1 MRILLTLFSILIFSA
16 LNAQDT
22 HVFVKTFQIHP
33 SAMKNGKIYY
43 YNPQNDTTY
52 NFGFAIEINPSSMAG
67 RPLQVEAYA
76 VFARYGGSNEYLAS
90 GMISLTKSN
99 FNQFNNES
107 TGILERTFTLKSND
121 KEGTLKFKYRY
132 KTDLP
137 GYTDWTPW
145 KYSTQMYETERY
157 IPPAPTPT
165 ITGPSQICSEET
177 YIITGAQT
185 VILEDATGIATLTDL
200 GNGQWK
206 VTRNGEGYAILKASN
221 GPEVTTKV
229 IKLGASSHLGT
240 IKLKPKLFAAQGTY
254 MIDFVDSGNDFNDI
268 SWSVS
273 SSTNSVAITYDGY
286 KKAVLNVNSWNNG
299 GSNTVMVKITTTTT
313 CGEPYS
319 REFTLSPG
327 AEIID
332 PDI

>member
-1 MRILLTLFSILIFSA
+1 MRILLTLLSILLFSA

-22 HVFVKTFQIHP
+22 HVFVRTFQVHL

-43 YNPQNDTTY
+43 YNSQNDTTY

-90 GMISLTKSN
+90 GLISLTKSN

-107 TGILERTFTLKSND
+107 TGLLERTFTLKSND

-145 KYSTQMYETERY
+145 KYSTQMYEAERY
-157 IPPAPTPT
+157 TPPAPAPN
-165 ITGPSQICSEET
+165 ITGPSQVCTEEI
-177 YIITGAQT
+177 YT
-185 VILEDATGIATLTDL
+185 VQYASSVTLENATGIATLSDL

-206 VTRNGEGYAILKASN
+206 VTKTGEPGEVILKATN
-221 GPEVTTKV
+221 G
-229 IKLGASSHLGT
+229 SMYYNQT
-240 IKLKPKLFAAQGTY
+240 IKVGTPA
-254 MIDFVDSGNDFNDI
+254 F
-268 SWSVS
+268 SV
-273 SSTNSVAITYDGY
+273 
-286 KKAVLNVNSWNNG
+286 L
-299 GSNTVMVKITTTTT
+299 GSNIIDTGNWIFDVDNPESIQDVVWSISAPNNTVQLTPFDNNKSVKVTVSNWSYFGNNFFNLHAKITST
-313 CGEPYS
+313 CGEIIWSS
-319 REFTLSPG
+319 RSLGKKGDEEY
-327 AEIID
+327 AD
-332 PDI
+332 Q